1 MVMNIKKYTKAE
13 CLSYLRDLKEKRP
26 DYKYSMRNK
35 EELEE
40 IGQKLDRCVI
50 SIKRYM
56 QSLDM
61 YVDEQTEYYKDLNA
75 RIDNYLLHIWS
86 KKDIFNRDSLADLGV
101 KFGVDYKHIAYRVK
115 KLGLDSYKLDSKQ
128 IYENKRTKKYEDR
141 LEIYKEYYSEYKRT
155 NKKISYEE
163 IAYNIHCRLRKVI
176 SEIRVAGL
184 TAMICKIV
192 PKMSVSERVAYYTSN
207 REELKSGKN
216 TLFHCITVGLDYR
229 DLQVELYN
237 NGIIKTLPT
246 SIYNYNISLVSDID
260 DFFDYKENSKKY
272 YSTAISD
279 EYTFNF

>member
-61 YVDEQTEYYKDLNA
+61 YVDEQTAYYKDLNV

-101 KFGVDYKHIAYRVK
+101 KLGVDYKQYAYRVK

>member
-1 MVMNIKKYTKAE
+1 MSIKQYTKEE
-13 CLSYLRDLKEKRP
+13 CLNYLRELKSQRP
-26 DYKYSMRNK
+26 DYKYSMKNK
-35 EELEE
+35 VELEE
-40 IGQKLDRCVI
+40 IAQKLDRCVI

-61 YVDEQTEYYKDLNA
+61 YVDEQTEYYKDLNV
-75 RIDNYLLHIWS
+75 RIDNYLVHIWS
-86 KKDIFNRDSLADLGV
+86 KKDESRRDSLADLGV
-101 KFGVDYKHIAYRVK
+101 KFGVAYKHIAYRVK

-237 NGIIKTLPT
+237 NGIIKTLPS

-260 DFFDYKENSKKY
+260 DLFDDKENSKKY